1 MYDRIIVPIDEGDGM
16 DAVAAARPLAR
27 MLGCA
32 LTLLHVHHPQEAPAE
47 LEGLPQF
54 RYQGLVEAWD
64 DRDRE
69 AEEHEV
75 EWLNR
80 LAETVADS
88 EPGVTVT
95 SRVVHAPVSQRLHD
109 EGERVLVVAAV
120 RDAHLDGLPV
130 SVRELLAG
138 GGVPVLLVRAGQA
151 LPPLGRMLIT
161 LDGSPFSCEVIK
173 AALHFARATSARLSL
188 LEVVTRHNGLVRLL
202 RPGERSAESAERF
215 LRKVRSEIGE
225 EFGAVDVRVVEK
237 GNAAAGIVEEAR
249 RGDVD
254 VVAMATHGRGGLRRL
269 ILGSVAESVVRGSAL
284 PMFLYRPLAVDVG
297 VPAWGYMET
306 VAPVSTEHTGTAMA

>member
-1 MYDRIIVPIDEGDGM
+1 MYDRIIVPIDEGDSM

-54 RYQGLVEAWD
+54 RYQGVVETWD

-80 LAETVADS
+80 LAESVVAAES
-88 EPGVTVT
+88 TLTVT
-95 SRVVHAPVSQRLHD
+95 SRVVHAPLSRRLHD
-109 EGERVLVVAAV
+109 EGERVLVVAAA
-120 RDAHLDGLPV
+120 REAHLDGLPIA
-130 SVRELLAG
+130 VRELLAA
-138 GGVPVLLVRAGQA
+138 GGVPVLLVRAGQT
-151 LPPLGRMLIT
+151 LLPLGRVLIT

-173 AALHFARATSARLSL
+173 PALDLARATSARVSL

-215 LRKVRSEIGE
+215 LRRVRAEIGE
-225 EFGAVDVRVVEK
+225 ELGTVDVRVAEK

-269 ILGSVAESVVRGSAL
+269 ILGSVAESVLRGSAL
-284 PMFLYRPLAVDVG
+284 PMLLYRPIAVDAG
-297 VPAWGYMET
+297 EPAWGS
-306 VAPVSTEHTGTAMA
+306 VKAAPVSKGHLDTATA